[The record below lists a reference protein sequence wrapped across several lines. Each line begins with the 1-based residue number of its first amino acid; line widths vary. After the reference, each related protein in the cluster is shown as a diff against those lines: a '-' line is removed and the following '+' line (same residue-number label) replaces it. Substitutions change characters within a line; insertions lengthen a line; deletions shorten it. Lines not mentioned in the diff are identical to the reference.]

1 MEILLCWLV
10 GLLFAVSTWL
20 LLHRNMMRILFGVL
34 LMSSSINL
42 LIFAVG
48 RLTLSGAAF
57 IPDKQAQLNGHFANA
72 LPQALILTA
81 IVIGFGVF
89 TYALVLIT
97 KAWQDI
103 GTINVDEIRLAE
115 PVGAGS
121 VDEEGV
127 L

>member
-10 GLLFAVSTWL
+10 GLLFAISTWL
-20 LLHRNMMRILFGVL
+20 LLHRNMIRILYGIL

-42 LIFAVG
+42 LIFTLG
-48 RLTLSGAAF
+48 RLTLAKAAF
-57 IPDKQAQLNGHFANA
+57 IAEGESQLSGQFANA

-89 TYALVLIT
+89 TYALVLMT

-103 GTINVDEIRLAE
+103 GTMNVDEMRLAE
-115 PVGAGS
+115 PPET
-121 VDEEGV
+121 VDIEEERG
-127 L
+127 